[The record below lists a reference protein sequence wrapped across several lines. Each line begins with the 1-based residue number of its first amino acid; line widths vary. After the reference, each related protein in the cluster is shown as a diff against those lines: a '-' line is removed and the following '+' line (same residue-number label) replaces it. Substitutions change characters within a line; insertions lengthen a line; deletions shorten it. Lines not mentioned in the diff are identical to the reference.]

1 MKSLLENFGIALCG
15 LTTTIL
21 VALADVAIARMT
33 GIDIYTFSIW
43 VVVPA
48 GAAFTGAA
56 AACGYYFGSLYFHKR
71 AAAPLLVQ
79 MVVIA
84 GAAQLLIY
92 WMGYTTMVLED
103 GRKVADLIP
112 FGQYMDVTLT
122 TAHYRIGRG
131 QTDTG
136 EVGSM
141 GYWIAGLQFVGFLL
155 GGAWIYIYLKAKPV
169 CAACNAWYLNCG
181 RWRRR
186 AEELCRHGSCRRLLR
201 PPVHGARGW
210 AGFRGPHPV
219 RSQSVLQ
226 ACQRCRTSQYF
237 AA

>member
-1 MKSLLENFGIALCG
+1 MKSLLESFGIALCG

-103 GRKVADLIP
+103 GRKVADLICR
-112 FGQYMDVTLT
+112 
-122 TAHYRIGRG
+122 AIHGR
-131 QTDTG
+131 DTHH
-136 EVGSM
+136 GSLPHWS
-141 GYWIAGLQFVGFLL
+141 G
-155 GGAWIYIYLKAKPV
+155 P
-169 CAACNAWYLNCG
+169 N
-181 RWRRR
+181 
-186 AEELCRHGSCRRLLR
+186 RHGRSRKHGLLDR
-201 PPVHGARGW
+201 WLTVCWLPARGRVDLHLLE
-210 AGFRGPHPV
+210 G
-219 RSQSVLQ
+219 
-226 ACQRCRTSQYF
+226 
-237 AA
+237 